1 MKGSNGKKNLVTKKN
16 KMTKKEKEKEKEKE
30 NIMGHCCNP

>member
-1 MKGSNGKKNLVTKKN
+1 MKGSNEKKNLVTKKN
-16 KMTKKEKEKEKEKE
+16 EMTKKKEKEKE

>member
-1 MKGSNGKKNLVTKKN
+1 MKGSNGKKNLVIKQN
-16 KMTKKEKEKEKEKE
+16 EMTKKKEKEKE